1 MTHEELHEIVS
12 EATTLPGDLAPAPK
26 AWRRFL
32 PAWLRPLLW
41 VDVADRYDAFLS
53 YSWRCDRDIASVV
66 QSVMQRFLC
75 PWYKV
80 RAKKI
85 FCDLACL
92 PAGSSLEAELFS
104 RLDRS
109 LHLIVLA
116 SPEAAR
122 SRGMEMEA
130 RRWFSR
136 ERDGQ
141 VLVIVTRGEGDDWE
155 SVRKLVPPTVHQN
168 LSEPVWV
175 SLRDLRQGILA
186 APNSSTVRGEL
197 TESLKQ
203 ILLRLYPGMDW
214 GQLRGQER
222 SQRRRAISLLSALAG
237 LFYITQNCELRYLPS
252 PPNSRK

>member
-1 MTHEELHEIVS
+1 MRCQMSTKMTHEELHEIVS

-32 PAWLRPLLW
+32 PAWLRALLW

-116 SPEAAR
+116 SPELREAAEWKWKPVA
-122 SRGMEMEA
+122 G
-130 RRWFSR
+130 
-136 ERDGQ
+136 
-141 VLVIVTRGEGDDWE
+141 
-155 SVRKLVPPTVHQN
+155 SVGSAMAKF
-168 LSEPVWV
+168 W
-175 SLRDLRQGILA
+175 
-186 APNSSTVRGEL
+186 SS
-197 TESLKQ
+197 
-203 ILLRLYPGMDW
+203 
-214 GQLRGQER
+214 
-222 SQRRRAISLLSALAG
+222 
-237 LFYITQNCELRYLPS
+237 
-252 PPNSRK
+252 